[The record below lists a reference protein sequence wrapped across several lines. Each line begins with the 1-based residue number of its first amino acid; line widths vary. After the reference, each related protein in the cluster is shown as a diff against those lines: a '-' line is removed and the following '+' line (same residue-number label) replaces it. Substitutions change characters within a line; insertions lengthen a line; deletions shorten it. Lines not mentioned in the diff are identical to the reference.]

1 MTTDAR
7 YEWRR
12 QLVWGVVIIVVGL
25 TLVLDRM
32 DIVEL
37 GTVWHYWPLI
47 IVVTGMNK
55 LVGYPSARHFSDGIW
70 TILVGLWMFAV
81 VEGMFGLTWSNSWP
95 LLIIAFGIKLV
106 IEPLVWARFIAG
118 DAAAKPTD
126 YDHESG
132 GKP

>member
-1 MTTDAR
+1 MTSDTR
-7 YEWRR
+7 YAWRR
-12 QLVWGVVIIVVGL
+12 QMVWGVVIIVVGL

-32 DIVEL
+32 EMVEL
-37 GTVWHYWPLI
+37 VTVWHYWPLI
-47 IVVTGMNK
+47 IVVGGMNK

-81 VEGMFGLTWSNSWP
+81 VEKMFGLTWFNSWP

-118 DAAAKPTD
+118 DSTGHPIEHDSQSGEKP
-126 YDHESG
+126 
-132 GKP
+132 